1 MAPISRSFG
10 TLYIDGRPA
19 EPGVQLPQ
27 SAENPK
33 IEIGNS
39 DGRFIHW
46 VVVGGLL
53 VSRYDLVVGISWN
66 ALVHNA
72 LIESREITIDRL
84 PYRIR
89 LLRRGE
95 DVEDLGEFKQYL
107 RALGSPDNTAAPR
120 KRVWLDDL
128 GMEGDPFKPAAVRLR
143 DGQYEMR
150 VLNAGDRKNAT
161 WIPVLEPVQPE
172 LSDAQGEKIAIWTNT
187 GEFVT
192 GDLVEINDYDLL
204 LSSGL
209 CLSDDGSGHSP
220 WVSNSGFCMAVD
232 RKGIWSLQTYSK
244 EAV

>member
-107 RALGSPDNTAAPR
+107 RALGSPDT
-120 KRVWLDDL
+120 
-128 GMEGDPFKPAAVRLR
+128 
-143 DGQYEMR
+143 
-150 VLNAGDRKNAT
+150 
-161 WIPVLEPVQPE
+161 
-172 LSDAQGEKIAIWTNT
+172 
-187 GEFVT
+187 
-192 GDLVEINDYDLL
+192 
-204 LSSGL
+204 
-209 CLSDDGSGHSP
+209 
-220 WVSNSGFCMAVD
+220 VSYTH
-232 RKGIWSLQTYSK
+232 LTLPTT
-244 EAV
+244 

>member
-1 MAPISRSFG
+1 MAPISKSFG
-10 TLYIDGRPA
+10 TLYIDGRLA
-19 EPGVQLPQ
+19 EPGVQLPR

-53 VSRYDLVVGISWN
+53 VSRYELVVGVSWN
-66 ALVHNA
+66 ALVHNT

-107 RALGSPDNTAAPR
+107 RALESPDSTAAPK

-128 GMEGDPFKPAAVRLR
+128 GMEEGPFKPAAVRVR
-143 DGQYEMR
+143 NNQYELR
-150 VLNAGDRKNAT
+150 GLNAGDRKNAS

-192 GDLVEINDYDLL
+192 GELVEINDYDLL
-204 LSSGL
+204 LASGL

-232 RKGIWSLQTYSK
+232 RAGIWSLQLYSK
-244 EAV
+244 ETG

>member
-128 GMEGDPFKPAAVRLR
+128 GMEGDPFKPVSYTHLR
-143 DGQYEMR
+143 
-150 VLNAGDRKNAT
+150 AH
-161 WIPVLEPVQPE
+161 
-172 LSDAQGEKIAIWTNT
+172 
-187 GEFVT
+187 
-192 GDLVEINDYDLL
+192 EINDYDLL

>member
-1 MAPISRSFG
+1 MILVWKETLLSR
-10 TLYIDGRPA
+10 R
-19 EPGVQLPQ
+19 Q
-27 SAENPK
+27 S
-33 IEIGNS
+33 
-39 DGRFIHW
+39 
-46 VVVGGLL
+46 
-53 VSRYDLVVGISWN
+53 
-66 ALVHNA
+66 
-72 LIESREITIDRL
+72 
-84 PYRIR
+84 
-89 LLRRGE
+89 
-95 DVEDLGEFKQYL
+95 
-107 RALGSPDNTAAPR
+107 
-120 KRVWLDDL
+120 
-128 GMEGDPFKPAAVRLR
+128 
-143 DGQYEMR
+143 GQYEMR
-150 VLNAGDRKNAT
+150 GLNAGDRKNAS